1 MSLETII
8 EMTPDADGVFKPSKV
23 IKEDIEKKNKNEMK
37 ELKQQKKIKIEKFE
51 NIETKNMLDEFLEG
65 FSIGNNI
72 INQLRR
78 QMR

>member
-8 EMTPDADGVFKPSKV
+8 EMTPDADGIFKPSRL
-23 IKEDIEKKNKNEMK
+23 IREDVEKKNKNKMK
-37 ELKQQKKIKIEKFE
+37 ELKQQKRIKMEKFE
-51 NIETKNMLDEFLEG
+51 NIETKNMLDDFLEG